1 MVMLYITHLP
11 NPAVVH
17 GINWSPKTHLG
28 TRGQNLGENLWTMK
42 PLIKKWS
49 TVAIKGKESLSH
61 T

>member
-28 TRGQNLGENLWTMK
+28 TLGSKLGGKSLDNEAPQQL
-42 PLIKKWS
+42 KK
-49 TVAIKGKESLSH
+49 
-61 T
+61 